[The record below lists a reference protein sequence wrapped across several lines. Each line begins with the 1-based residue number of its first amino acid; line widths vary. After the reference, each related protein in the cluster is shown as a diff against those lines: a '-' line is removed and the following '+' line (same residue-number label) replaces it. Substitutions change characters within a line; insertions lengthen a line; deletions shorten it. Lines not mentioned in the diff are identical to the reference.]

1 MAATRKKRE
10 ATPLEIARHGHIAT
24 ALRAYLARAKIG
36 VADMNERLGRQRK
49 DAVIYH
55 YLAGKGAPTADN
67 RKAISKL
74 TGIPEAELKARD
86 VDAPPRES
94 LGQGTLVRVGEPGVP
109 ARPAGRTGD
118 VLSFNVGHDGE
129 ARIRLDVTM
138 PVGNALPLL
147 RIILDAGIVLSHG
160 EEV

>member
-10 ATPLEIARHGHIAT
+10 ASPLEIARYGHIAT

-55 YLAGKGAPTADN
+55 YLAAKGAPTEDN
-67 RKAISKL
+67 RKAIAKL
-74 TGIPEAELKARD
+74 TGIPEKELMARN
-86 VDAPPRES
+86 VDAPPS
-94 LGQGTLVRVGEPGVP
+94 LGTLVRVGEPGVP
-109 ARPAGRTGD
+109 ARPAARSGD

-138 PVGNALPLL
+138 PVASAMPLL
-147 RIILDAGIVLSHG
+147 RIILDAGVAMSPRG
-160 EEV
+160 EEE

>member
-94 LGQGTLVRVGEPGVP
+94 LGQLARSCASASLECRRGRPRDLVTCYRSMSATM
-109 ARPAGRTGD
+109 ARRAFG
-118 VLSFNVGHDGE
+118 L
-129 ARIRLDVTM
+129 M
-138 PVGNALPLL
+138 
-147 RIILDAGIVLSHG
+147 
-160 EEV
+160 